1 MQRSGVR
8 SSSSPPQ
15 NLKGLETQA
24 GSRPFFYIEILLTLV
39 WASRYF
45 FIVLK
50 TLDNRQFRQTVLAR
64 RQPTKLPY
72 TSAAMQQQETHSY
85 WRSDITG
92 LRALAVLPVLI
103 FHAWPALLPGGFVG
117 VDVFF
122 VISGYLISGIL
133 FRQLQRTGRI
143 DFTDF
148 YAKRIRRIIPNL
160 LCVLSFTAAVGWFF
174 LAPGEYRDLGRQ
186 IYSSAFF
193 YQNFRLLK
201 DLGDYFAADS
211 SVQPLLH
218 LWSLAIEEQFYIVFP
233 LLCAL
238 VWKLRANVT
247 ALGCVVLLV
256 TFGSFVACL
265 LVEDQ
270 AVRFYFPLTRF
281 WELGV
286 GIVLSYA
293 QHFGIWRPETQ
304 SELKRNV
311 LSLLGG
317 ALLFLS
323 LFIVREQNFPGV
335 EALIPTLGALF
346 ILSASPKA
354 FFNRFLALKPVVF
367 IGLISYSLY
376 LWHWPLIAYANIIEP
391 QHEQWVPG
399 VLLIVA
405 FFLSVLSYRYV
416 ETPFRTIRAP
426 RGKKLAVAGLLAGLV
441 AVTVFGQWLRQTEG
455 VRQRSSDFLQQIE
468 TFKNDWPDRHVLHDV
483 KFGETSVLMNRKEG
497 FPQILFIGDSHAEQY
512 IPRILKVAED
522 RNVIVGFIYAD
533 GCFVVPGVLPR
544 NNSCKRAIQNFEN
557 LVNDSRLQHLVW
569 IQKWGLYLNSE
580 LTKFREKSG
589 DIISFSE
596 GGWERAIGVQ
606 RDLFKKHKLSVHVIL
621 DVPWDESRTESSYE
635 PLLHISRLRFEE
647 WKGKKQPLPK
657 DKKWLNG
664 NSEIKKWFVTAAII
678 IDPVALHCPE
688 GWCDLLHYR
697 DDDHL
702 RASYV
707 RDHAVW
713 IDSVFED

>member
-1 MQRSGVR
+1 
-8 SSSSPPQ
+8 
-15 NLKGLETQA
+15 
-24 GSRPFFYIEILLTLV
+24 
-39 WASRYF
+39 
-45 FIVLK
+45 
-50 TLDNRQFRQTVLAR
+50 
-64 RQPTKLPY
+64 
-72 TSAAMQQQETHSY
+72 MQQQDTHSY

-103 FHAWPALLPGGFVG
+103 FHAWPDLLPGGFVG

-143 DFTDF
+143 DIADF

-160 LCVLSFTAAVGWFF
+160 LCVLTFTAIVGWFF

-186 IYSSAFF
+186 IYSSTFF

-238 VWKLRANVT
+238 VWKLRANIK
-247 ALGCVVLLV
+247 ALGGVVLLV
-256 TFGSFVACL
+256 TFGSLVACL

-270 AVRFYFPLTRF
+270 AFRFYFPLTRF

-311 LSLLGG
+311 LSFLGG
-317 ALLFLS
+317 VLLILS
-323 LFIVREQNFPGV
+323 LFIVREKNFPGV
-335 EALIPTLGALF
+335 EALLPTLGALF

-354 FFNRFLALKPVVF
+354 LFNRLLALQPVVF

-376 LWHWPLIAYANIIEP
+376 LWHWPLIAYANIMEP

-416 ETPFRTIRAP
+416 ETPFRTIQAP
-426 RGKKLAVAGLLAGLV
+426 RGKKMAVAGLLAGVVV
-441 AVTVFGQWLRQTEG
+441 ATVFGQWLRQTEG

-468 TFKNDWPDRHVLHDV
+468 SFKNDWPDRSILHNV
-483 KFGETSVLMNRKEG
+483 KFGEASVLMNRKEG
-497 FPQILFIGDSHAEQY
+497 FPQILFVGDSHVAQY
-512 IPRILKVAED
+512 IPRILKLAKE
-522 RNVIVGFIYAD
+522 RNMTVGIIYAD
-533 GCFVVPGVLPR
+533 GCLMVPGIISR
-544 NNSCKRAIQNFEN
+544 NNPCMRAIKSFEHIIR
-557 LVNDSRLQHLVW
+557 DPRLQHVVW
-569 IQKWGLYLNSE
+569 VQKWGSYRNNE
-580 LTKFREKSG
+580 VMGIKEKSG
-589 DIISFSE
+589 KFLSLSE
-596 GGWERAIGVQ
+596 GGWETAVHLQ
-606 RDLFKKHKLSVHVIL
+606 KNLLSKYALSVHVIL
-621 DVPWDESRTESSYE
+621 DVPWDESRDENSYD
-635 PLLHISRLRFEE
+635 PLFHISRLSPKE
-647 WKGKKQPLPK
+647 WQGKEMPLPK
-657 DKKWLNG
+657 DDTWLKG
-664 NSEIKKWFVTAAII
+664 NHEIMDKLSKIATIV
-678 IDPVALHCPE
+678 DPVELHCPR
-688 GWCDLLHYR
+688 GKCNLLHYR

-707 RDHAVW
+707 RNHAVW
-713 IDSVFED
+713 VDSIFENVSGQ

>member
-1 MQRSGVR
+1 
-8 SSSSPPQ
+8 
-15 NLKGLETQA
+15 
-24 GSRPFFYIEILLTLV
+24 
-39 WASRYF
+39 
-45 FIVLK
+45 
-50 TLDNRQFRQTVLAR
+50 
-64 RQPTKLPY
+64 
-72 TSAAMQQQETHSY
+72 MQQQETHSY

-143 DFTDF
+143 DFADF

-238 VWKLRANVT
+238 VWKLRANVK
-247 ALGCVVLLV
+247 ALGGVVLLV
-256 TFGSFVACL
+256 TFGSLVACL

-270 AVRFYFPLTRF
+270 AFRFYFPLTRF

-317 ALLFLS
+317 ALLILS
-323 LFIVREQNFPGV
+323 LFIVREKNFPGV

-354 FFNRFLALKPVVF
+354 LFNRFLALKPVVF

-376 LWHWPLIAYANIIEP
+376 LWHWPLIAYANIMEP

-416 ETPFRTIRAP
+416 ETPCRTLRAP
-426 RGKKLAVAGLLAGLV
+426 RSKRIAVVGLLAGLLV
-441 AVTVFGQWLRQTEG
+441 ATGFGQWLRQTEG

-468 TFKNDWPDRHVLHDV
+468 TFKQDWPDRRVLHNV
-483 KFGETSVLMNRKEG
+483 KFGEASILMNRKGG
-497 FPQILFIGDSHAEQY
+497 FPQILFVGDSHAEQY
-512 IPRILKVAED
+512 IPRILKLAEE
-522 RNVIVGFIYAD
+522 RNMDVGLIYAD
-533 GCFVVPGVLPR
+533 GCFVVPGVISKKNP
-544 NNSCKRAIQNFEN
+544 CKRAIQNFEYI
-557 LVNDSRLQHLVW
+557 LRDSRLQHVVW
-569 IQKWGLYLNSE
+569 IQKWGGYFHNDSM
-580 LTKFREKSG
+580 KIRGDSG
-589 DIISFSE
+589 EIVAFSN
-596 GGWERAIGVQ
+596 GGLETAIRAQ
-606 RDLFKKHKLSVHVIL
+606 KKTLKKHDISVHVIL
-621 DVPWDESRTESSYE
+621 DVPWDESRSKNSYD
-635 PLLHISRLRFEE
+635 PLLHISRLTSED
-647 WKGKKQPLPK
+647 WKGKEMPLPK
-657 DKKWLNG
+657 SKSWLKG
-664 NSEIKKWFVTAAII
+664 NQGVKRQLDSIATI
-678 IDPVALHCPE
+678 IDPTSLHCPK
-688 GWCDLLHYR
+688 GRCNLLNYR

-713 IDSVFED
+713 IDSVFEKH

>member
-1 MQRSGVR
+1 
-8 SSSSPPQ
+8 
-15 NLKGLETQA
+15 
-24 GSRPFFYIEILLTLV
+24 
-39 WASRYF
+39 
-45 FIVLK
+45 
-50 TLDNRQFRQTVLAR
+50 
-64 RQPTKLPY
+64 
-72 TSAAMQQQETHSY
+72 MQQQNTHSY

-103 FHAWPALLPGGFVG
+103 FHAWPDLLPGGFVG

-133 FRQLQRTGRI
+133 FRQLQRTRRI
-143 DFTDF
+143 DFADF

-160 LCVLSFTAAVGWFF
+160 LCVLLFTAAVGWFY

-186 IYSSAFF
+186 IYSSTFF

-201 DLGDYFAADS
+201 DLGDYFAADA

-238 VWKLRANVT
+238 VWKLRANVQ
-247 ALGCVVLLV
+247 ALGGVVLLV
-256 TFGSFVACL
+256 TFGSLVACL

-270 AVRFYFPLTRF
+270 AFRFYFPLTRF

-304 SELKRNV
+304 SELKRNA

-317 ALLFLS
+317 ALLILS
-323 LFIVREQNFPGV
+323 LFFVREKNFPGV
-335 EALIPTLGALF
+335 EALLPTLGALF

-354 FFNRFLALKPVVF
+354 LFNRFLALKPVVF

-376 LWHWPLIAYANIIEP
+376 LWHWPLIAYANIMEP

-426 RGKKLAVAGLLAGLV
+426 RGKRIAVVGLLVGLLV
-441 AVTVFGQWLRQTEG
+441 ATGFGQWLRQTEG
-455 VRQRSSDFLQQIE
+455 VRQRNSDFLQQIE
-468 TFKNDWPDRHVLHDV
+468 TFKQDWLDRRVLHNV
-483 KFGETSVLMNRKEG
+483 KFGEASVLMNREKG
-497 FPQILFIGDSHAEQY
+497 FPEILFVGDSHAAQY
-512 IPRILKVAED
+512 IPRILKEAEE
-522 RNVIVGFIYAD
+522 RNMTVGIIYAD
-533 GCFVVPGVLPR
+533 GCFVVPGVMSKKSP
-544 NNSCKRAIQNFEN
+544 CKRAIQSFEHI
-557 LVNDSRLQHLVW
+557 LKDPRLQHVVW
-569 IQKWGLYLNSE
+569 IQKWGGYQNNDSM
-580 LTKFREKSG
+580 KIRERSG
-589 DIISFSE
+589 RVVTFSE
-596 GGWERAIGVQ
+596 GGWVSAIRIQ
-606 RDLFKKHKLSVHVIL
+606 KESLKKSELSVHIVL
-621 DVPWDESRTESSYE
+621 DVPWDESRTENSYD
-635 PLLHISRLRFEE
+635 PLFHISRLRSGE

-657 DKKWLNG
+657 DKAWLQG
-664 NSEIKKWFVTAAII
+664 NDKVKEQFSSFATI
-678 IDPVALHCPE
+678 IDPVSIHCPE
-688 GWCDLLHYR
+688 GWCDLFHYR

-707 RDHAVW
+707 RDHAIW
-713 IDSVFED
+713 IDSVFR

>member
-1 MQRSGVR
+1 M
-8 SSSSPPQ
+8 
-15 NLKGLETQA
+15 
-24 GSRPFFYIEILLTLV
+24 
-39 WASRYF
+39 
-45 FIVLK
+45 
-50 TLDNRQFRQTVLAR
+50 
-64 RQPTKLPY
+64 
-72 TSAAMQQQETHSY
+72 
-85 WRSDITG
+85 
-92 LRALAVLPVLI
+92 LPVLI
-103 FHAWPALLPGGFVG
+103 FHAWPDLLPGGFVG

-133 FRQLQRTGRI
+133 FRQLQRTRRI
-143 DFTDF
+143 DFADF

-160 LCVLSFTAAVGWFF
+160 LCVLLFTAAVGWFY

-186 IYSSAFF
+186 IYSSTFF

-201 DLGDYFAADS
+201 DLGDYFAADA

-238 VWKLRANVT
+238 VWKLRANVQ
-247 ALGCVVLLV
+247 ALGGVVLLV
-256 TFGSFVACL
+256 TFGSLVACL

-270 AVRFYFPLTRF
+270 AFRFYFPLTRF

-304 SELKRNV
+304 SELKRNA

-317 ALLFLS
+317 ALLILS
-323 LFIVREQNFPGV
+323 LFFVREKNFPGV
-335 EALIPTLGALF
+335 EALLPTLGALF

-354 FFNRFLALKPVVF
+354 LFNRFLALKPVVF

-376 LWHWPLIAYANIIEP
+376 LWHWPLIAYANIMEP

-426 RGKKLAVAGLLAGLV
+426 RGKRIAVVGLLVGLLV
-441 AVTVFGQWLRQTEG
+441 ATGFGQWLRQTEG
-455 VRQRSSDFLQQIE
+455 VRQRNSDFLQQIE
-468 TFKNDWPDRHVLHDV
+468 TFKQDWLDRRVLHNV
-483 KFGETSVLMNRKEG
+483 KFGEASVLMNRKKG
-497 FPQILFIGDSHAEQY
+497 FPEILFVGDSHAAQY
-512 IPRILKVAED
+512 IPRILKEAEE
-522 RNVIVGFIYAD
+522 RNMTVGIIYAD
-533 GCFVVPGVLPR
+533 GCFVVPGVMSKKSP
-544 NNSCKRAIQNFEN
+544 CKRAIQSFEHI
-557 LVNDSRLQHLVW
+557 LKDPRLQHVVW
-569 IQKWGLYLNSE
+569 IQKWGGYQNNDSM
-580 LTKFREKSG
+580 KIRERSG
-589 DIISFSE
+589 RVVTFSE
-596 GGWERAIGVQ
+596 GGWVSAIRIQ
-606 RDLFKKHKLSVHVIL
+606 KESLKKSELSVHIVL
-621 DVPWDESRTESSYE
+621 DVPWDESQTENSYD
-635 PLLHISRLRFEE
+635 PLFHISRLRSGE

-657 DKKWLNG
+657 DKAWLQG
-664 NSEIKKWFVTAAII
+664 NDKVKEQFSSFATI
-678 IDPVALHCPE
+678 IDPVSIHCPE
-688 GWCDLLHYR
+688 GWCDLFHYR

-707 RDHAVW
+707 RDHAIW
-713 IDSVFED
+713 IDSVFR

>member
-1 MQRSGVR
+1 
-8 SSSSPPQ
+8 
-15 NLKGLETQA
+15 
-24 GSRPFFYIEILLTLV
+24 
-39 WASRYF
+39 
-45 FIVLK
+45 
-50 TLDNRQFRQTVLAR
+50 
-64 RQPTKLPY
+64 
-72 TSAAMQQQETHSY
+72 MQQQETHSY

-143 DFTDF
+143 DFADF

-186 IYSSAFF
+186 IYSSTFF

-238 VWKLRANVT
+238 VWKLRANVK
-247 ALGCVVLLV
+247 ALGGVVLFV
-256 TFGSFVACL
+256 TFGSLVACL

-270 AVRFYFPLTRF
+270 AFRFYFPLTRF

-286 GIVLSYA
+286 GILLSYA

-317 ALLFLS
+317 ALLILS
-323 LFIVREQNFPGV
+323 LFIVREKNFPGV

-354 FFNRFLALKPVVF
+354 LFNRFLALKPVVF

-376 LWHWPLIAYANIIEP
+376 LWHWPLIAYANIMEP

-405 FFLSVLSYRYV
+405 FFLSILSYRYV
-416 ETPFRTIRAP
+416 ETPCRTIRAP
-426 RGKKLAVAGLLAGLV
+426 RSKRMAVVGLLAGLLV
-441 AVTVFGQWLRQTEG
+441 ATGFGQWLRQTEG
-455 VRQRSSDFLQQIE
+455 VRQRNSDFLQQIE
-468 TFKNDWPDRHVLHDV
+468 IFKQDWLDRRVLHNV
-483 KFGETSVLMNRKEG
+483 KFGKASVLMNRKEG
-497 FPQILFIGDSHAEQY
+497 FPQILFVGDSHAAQY
-512 IPRILKVAED
+512 IPRILKVAEE
-522 RNVIVGFIYAD
+522 RNISVGVIYAD
-533 GCFVVPGVLPR
+533 GCYVVPGVVSKKNP
-544 NNSCKRAIQNFEN
+544 CKLAIESLEHIVQ
-557 LVNDSRLQHLVW
+557 DPRLQHVVW
-569 IQKWGLYLNSE
+569 IQKWGGYQKSDSMKIRENSG
-580 LTKFREKSG
+580 RVVA
-589 DIISFSE
+589 FSE
-596 GGWERAIGVQ
+596 GGWKTAIDVQ
-606 RDLFKKHKLSVHVIL
+606 RRFLERHKLSVHVVL
-621 DVPWDESRTESSYE
+621 DVPWDETRTESSYD
-635 PLLHISRLRFEE
+635 PLFHISRLNSKE

-657 DKKWLNG
+657 DKTWLNG
-664 NSEIKKWFVTAAII
+664 NDAVKKRFGSSATIV
-678 IDPVALHCPE
+678 DPVFLHCPG

-707 RDHAVW
+707 KDHAVW
-713 IDSVFED
+713 IDSIFDDVAKKDNRP

>member
-1 MQRSGVR
+1 
-8 SSSSPPQ
+8 
-15 NLKGLETQA
+15 
-24 GSRPFFYIEILLTLV
+24 
-39 WASRYF
+39 
-45 FIVLK
+45 
-50 TLDNRQFRQTVLAR
+50 
-64 RQPTKLPY
+64 
-72 TSAAMQQQETHSY
+72 MQQQDTHSY

-103 FHAWPALLPGGFVG
+103 FHAWPDLLPGGFVG

-133 FRQLQRTGRI
+133 FRQLQRTRRI
-143 DFTDF
+143 DFADF

-160 LCVLSFTAAVGWFF
+160 LCVLLFTAAVGWFY

-186 IYSSAFF
+186 IYSSTFF

-201 DLGDYFAADS
+201 DLGDYFAADA

-238 VWKLRANVT
+238 VWKLRANVQ
-247 ALGCVVLLV
+247 ALGGVVLLV
-256 TFGSFVACL
+256 TFGSLVACL

-270 AVRFYFPLTRF
+270 AFRFYFPLTRF

-304 SELKRNV
+304 SELKRNA

-317 ALLFLS
+317 ALLILS
-323 LFIVREQNFPGV
+323 LFFVREKNFPGV
-335 EALIPTLGALF
+335 EALLPTLGALF

-354 FFNRFLALKPVVF
+354 LFNRFLALKPVVF

-376 LWHWPLIAYANIIEP
+376 LWYWPLIAYANIMEP

-426 RGKKLAVAGLLAGLV
+426 RGKRIAVVGLLVGLLV
-441 AVTVFGQWLRQTEG
+441 ATGFGQWLRQTEG
-455 VRQRSSDFLQQIE
+455 VRQRNSDFLQQIE
-468 TFKNDWPDRHVLHDV
+468 TFKQDWLDRRVLHNV
-483 KFGETSVLMNRKEG
+483 KFGEASVLMNRKKG
-497 FPQILFIGDSHAEQY
+497 FPEILFVGDSHAAQY
-512 IPRILKVAED
+512 IPRILKEAEE
-522 RNVIVGFIYAD
+522 RNMTVGIIYAD
-533 GCFVVPGVLPR
+533 GCFVVPGVMSKKSP
-544 NNSCKRAIQNFEN
+544 CKRAIQSFEHI
-557 LVNDSRLQHLVW
+557 LKDPRLQHVVW
-569 IQKWGLYLNSE
+569 IQKWGGYQNNDSM
-580 LTKFREKSG
+580 KIRERSG
-589 DIISFSE
+589 RVVTFSE
-596 GGWERAIGVQ
+596 GGWVSAIRIQ
-606 RDLFKKHKLSVHVIL
+606 KESLKKSELSVHIVL
-621 DVPWDESRTESSYE
+621 DVPWDESRTENSYD
-635 PLLHISRLRFEE
+635 PLFHISRLRSGE

-657 DKKWLNG
+657 DKAWLQG
-664 NSEIKKWFVTAAII
+664 NDKVKEQFSSFATI
-678 IDPVALHCPE
+678 IDPVSIHCPE
-688 GWCDLLHYR
+688 GWCDLFHYR

-707 RDHAVW
+707 RDHAIW
-713 IDSVFED
+713 IDSVFR

>member
-1 MQRSGVR
+1 
-8 SSSSPPQ
+8 
-15 NLKGLETQA
+15 
-24 GSRPFFYIEILLTLV
+24 
-39 WASRYF
+39 
-45 FIVLK
+45 
-50 TLDNRQFRQTVLAR
+50 
-64 RQPTKLPY
+64 
-72 TSAAMQQQETHSY
+72 MQQQENQFY

-133 FRQLQRTGRI
+133 FRQLQRTGCI
-143 DFTDF
+143 DFVDF

-160 LCVLSFTAAVGWFF
+160 LCVLSFTATVGWFF

-186 IYSSAFF
+186 IYSSTFF

-238 VWKLRANVT
+238 VWKLRAKVK
-247 ALGCVVLLV
+247 ALGGVVLLV
-256 TFGSFVACL
+256 TFGSLVTCL

-270 AVRFYFPLTRF
+270 AFRFYYPITRF

-286 GIVLSYA
+286 GIILSYA

-317 ALLFLS
+317 ALLVLS
-323 LFIVREQNFPGV
+323 LFIVREKNFPGV
-335 EALIPTLGALF
+335 EALFPTLGAFF
-346 ILSASPKA
+346 IISASPKA
-354 FFNRFLALKPVVF
+354 LFNRFLALKPVVF

-405 FFLSVLSYRYV
+405 FCLSVLFYRYV
-416 ETPFRTIRAP
+416 ETPFRMIRAP
-426 RGKKLAVAGLLAGLV
+426 RGKKMAVAGLLVGLV
-441 AVTVFGQWLRQTEG
+441 VATVFGQWLRQTEG
-455 VRQRSSDFLQQIE
+455 VPQRSSEFLRQIE
-468 TFKNDWPDRHVLHDV
+468 TLKNDWPDFRILHNV
-483 KFGETSVLMNRKEG
+483 KFGEASVLMNRKEG
-497 FPQILFIGDSHAEQY
+497 FPQILFVGDSHAAQY
-512 IPRILKVAED
+512 LPRILKVAEE
-522 RNVIVGFIYAD
+522 RSMTVGIIYAD
-533 GCFVVPGVLPR
+533 GCYVVPGVISKE
-544 NNSCKRAIQNFEN
+544 NSCRRAIQSFEYIIR
-557 LVNDSRLQHLVW
+557 DSRLEHVVW
-569 IQKWGLYLNSE
+569 IQKWGGYQNSDK
-580 LTKFREKSG
+580 LSIRGSSG
-589 DIISFSE
+589 NAISFSE
-596 GGWERAIGVQ
+596 GGWKVAIRSQ
-606 RDLFKKHKLSVHVIL
+606 KRLLDACNLSVHVVL
-621 DVPWDESRTESSYE
+621 DIPWDESRTESSYD
-635 PLLHISRLRFEE
+635 PFFHISRFRPSG
-647 WKGKKQPLPK
+647 WKGKKQPLPR
-657 DKKWLNG
+657 DKAWLEG
-664 NSEIKKWFVTAAII
+664 NVEVKKQFGSVVA
-678 IDPVALHCPE
+678 IDPVLQHCPE
-688 GWCDLLHYR
+688 GWCNLLHYR

-707 RDHAVW
+707 VENAVW
-713 IDSVFED
+713 IDSVFKAE

>member
-1 MQRSGVR
+1 
-8 SSSSPPQ
+8 
-15 NLKGLETQA
+15 
-24 GSRPFFYIEILLTLV
+24 
-39 WASRYF
+39 
-45 FIVLK
+45 
-50 TLDNRQFRQTVLAR
+50 
-64 RQPTKLPY
+64 
-72 TSAAMQQQETHSY
+72 MQQQDTHSY

-103 FHAWPALLPGGFVG
+103 FHAWPDLLPGGFVG

-133 FRQLQRTGRI
+133 FRQLQRTRRI
-143 DFTDF
+143 DFADF

-160 LCVLSFTAAVGWFF
+160 LCVLLFTAAVGWFY

-186 IYSSAFF
+186 IYSSTFF

-201 DLGDYFAADS
+201 DLGDYFAADA

-238 VWKLRANVT
+238 VWKLRANVQ
-247 ALGCVVLLV
+247 ALGGVVLLV
-256 TFGSFVACL
+256 TFGSLVACL

-270 AVRFYFPLTRF
+270 AFRFYFPLTRF

-304 SELKRNV
+304 SELKRNA

-317 ALLFLS
+317 ALLILS
-323 LFIVREQNFPGV
+323 LFFVREKNFPGV
-335 EALIPTLGALF
+335 EALLPTLGALF

-354 FFNRFLALKPVVF
+354 LFNRFLALKPVVF

-376 LWHWPLIAYANIIEP
+376 LWHWPLIAYANIMEP

-426 RGKKLAVAGLLAGLV
+426 RGKRIAVVGLLVGLLV
-441 AVTVFGQWLRQTEG
+441 ATGFGQWLRQTEG
-455 VRQRSSDFLQQIE
+455 VRQRNSDFLQQIE
-468 TFKNDWPDRHVLHDV
+468 TFKQDWPDRRVLHNV
-483 KFGETSVLMNRKEG
+483 KFGEASVLMNRKKG
-497 FPQILFIGDSHAEQY
+497 FPEILFVGDSHAAQY
-512 IPRILKVAED
+512 IPRILKEAEE
-522 RNVIVGFIYAD
+522 RNMTVGIIYAD
-533 GCFVVPGVLPR
+533 GCFVVPGVISKKSP
-544 NNSCKRAIQNFEN
+544 CKRAIQSFEHI
-557 LVNDSRLQHLVW
+557 LKDPRLQHVVW
-569 IQKWGLYLNSE
+569 IQKWGGYQNNDSM
-580 LTKFREKSG
+580 KIRERSG
-589 DIISFSE
+589 RVVTFSE
-596 GGWERAIGVQ
+596 GGWVSAIRIQ
-606 RDLFKKHKLSVHVIL
+606 KESLKKSELSVHIVL
-621 DVPWDESRTESSYE
+621 DVPWDESRTENSYD
-635 PLLHISRLRFEE
+635 PLFHISRLRSGE

-657 DKKWLNG
+657 DKAWLQG
-664 NSEIKKWFVTAAII
+664 NDKVKEQFSSFATI
-678 IDPVALHCPE
+678 IDPVSIHCPE
-688 GWCDLLHYR
+688 GWCDLFHYR

-707 RDHAVW
+707 RDHAIW
-713 IDSVFED
+713 IDSVFR